1 MMSRSLWPGF
11 DPPTTRSTASSES
24 IEGRQCTLFVLC
36 SQYVLSRIW
45 RLELFGLAADFG
57 NSRQLPN
64 GRWNE
69 FGSATFA
76 TGQFRITG
84 RGIFSLK
91 KLHEYLQHAAECRDM
106 ARTASPAHR
115 QHLEQMAETW
125 EQLAEARKRKLE

>member
-1 MMSRSLWPGF
+1 MYTICSLF
-11 DPPTTRSTASSES
+11 A
-24 IEGRQCTLFVLC
+24 IC
-36 SQYVLSRIW
+36 SFADLA
-45 RLELFGLAADFG
+45 LGLFGLAADFG
-57 NSRQLPN
+57 NSGQLPN

-76 TGQFRITG
+76 TLGDGSIPHNRP
-84 RGIFSLK
+84 GIFSLK

-125 EQLAEARKRKLE
+125 EQLAEARKRKLEKHGESFEDDYPDAG